1 MMKLSLRLI
10 FILSLILPLSA
21 AWADRIKDIATL
33 AGVRTNQLVG
43 YGLVVGLSGTGD
55 NNLGITLQSMQAML
69 SRFGM
74 STDQAGLSWHQCS
87 SGYGHCRSLPFM
99 RAGQAPDVTVSAL
112 GGASSLRGGTLLMT
126 PLLGADGQTYA
137 IAQETLRL
145 EALVLKARTA
155 LPSQSIFL
163 LSGVCRKGQ
172 PLKS

>member
-74 STDQAGLSWHQCS
+74 STDQAGFLAPMQQRLWSLQIFCLS
-87 SGYGHCRSLPFM
+87 
-99 RAGQAPDVTVSAL
+99 
-112 GGASSLRGGTLLMT
+112 
-126 PLLGADGQTYA
+126 
-137 IAQETLRL
+137 
-145 EALVLKARTA
+145 
-155 LPSQSIFL
+155 
-163 LSGVCRKGQ
+163 
-172 PLKS
+172 